1 MSQEL
6 TRKFAK
12 LSLQLEEAG
21 AELAGM
27 VPAGAAGGP
36 VDIAPQVLLP
46 RPGAL
51 LPPPLSCADLS
62 LAVTRVEAQLALDQA
77 MVPAGAAGGPVLDV
91 AQALCQHKK
100 KISDCD
106 VCRIA
111 KVNPLLAADLES
123 QMQDLLKLLKEQAD
137 ACQREQLMSTH
148 ATREV
153 VCTWIQ
159 KAPKVGS
166 SPKTSSVAQVA
177 AIQANFRALEQ
188 ERSPATLLPLFF
200 VHWRKYLSRPS
211 FAQLEHQMQQ
221 QQKLLQDLQQQLAA
235 MAAAEAAA
243 AEAAAEAAATKA
255 AQEASALAEAHSK
268 KPAFPIMLI
277 LSIGTLLLLLLA
289 VSSWSFFS
297 PPPAKATSIALM
309 PPAKAESI
317 GRSPTVCMPDGRC
330 AGSPKSAL

>member
-1 MSQEL
+1 MSQDL
-6 TRKFAK
+6 TPKFAQ

-243 AEAAAEAAATKA
+243 TKA

-297 PPPAKATSIALM
+297 PPTAKATSIALM